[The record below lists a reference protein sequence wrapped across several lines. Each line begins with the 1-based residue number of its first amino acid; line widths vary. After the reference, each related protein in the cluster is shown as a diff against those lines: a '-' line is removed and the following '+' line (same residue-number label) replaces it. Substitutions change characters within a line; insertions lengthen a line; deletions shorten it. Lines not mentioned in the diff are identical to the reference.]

1 MLASFLERV
10 SYCKELAELSHM
22 NVESGVVVPRHQPFD
37 FVGVKDFLIFQRG
50 QIPGTQANGNSGH
63 GNTLSAHENV
73 LPEQARE
80 APAHE
85 HGDGS

>member
-37 FVGVKDFLIFQRG
+37 FVGVKDFLIFHRVQKL
-50 QIPGTQANGNSGH
+50 GTQANGNSNRG
-63 GNTLSAHENV
+63 
-73 LPEQARE
+73 
-80 APAHE
+80 APL
-85 HGDGS
+85 